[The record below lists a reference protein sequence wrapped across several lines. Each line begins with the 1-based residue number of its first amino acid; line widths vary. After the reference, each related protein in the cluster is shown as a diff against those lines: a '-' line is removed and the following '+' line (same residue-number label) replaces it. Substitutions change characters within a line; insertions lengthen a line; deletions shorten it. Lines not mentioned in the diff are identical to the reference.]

1 MMIRDTLLRIIGAE
15 PRRTV
20 IDYVVPGTGYFF
32 AGLVVGGVTA
42 LLLAP
47 KSGREMRH
55 DLKENADHL
64 RKQIEQ
70 RAENMVDKAKGLLP
84 GVTTAHDDTW
94 EADKAARVRRNTTNP
109 S

>member
-1 MMIRDTLLRIIGAE
+1 MMIRETLLRIIGAE

-20 IDYVVPGTGYFF
+20 VDYVVPGTGYFLC
-32 AGLVVGGVTA
+32 GLVVGGVAA

-47 KSGREMRH
+47 KSGQEMRH

-64 RKQIEQ
+64 RKQIEH
-70 RAENMVDKAKGLLP
+70 RAENVIDKAKGLLP
-84 GVTTAHDDTW
+84 GATATHEETW
-94 EADKAARVRRNTTNP
+94 DADKARARRTTVGA